1 MPTSVRL
8 SPEIEQRL
16 KDLARKT
23 GRSKAQRLRDFV
35 ERRLEDLEDYYLAV
49 EVLEPI
55 RLGEE
60 SVVSAENFWYGLDGM
75 TNTERGSLA
84 GRPEE
89 RGLKKCSN

>member
-23 GRSKAQRLRDFV
+23 GRSRAQYLRDFV
-35 ERRLEDLEDYYLAV
+35 ALGLEDLEDYYLAA
-49 EVLEPI
+49 EVLRRI

-60 SVVSAENFWYGLDGM
+60 SVVSAAVFWYGLDSM
-75 TNTERGSLA
+75 TYTEPGSLA

-89 RGLKKCSN
+89 